1 MSQREVAVA
10 LVCFAN
16 KKGAATTQRALE
28 ERLRS
33 SGNKVLQ
40 TTILQVNGKH
50 KASVHDPRR
59 VVAGTLTAAL
69 TWGLFGLVAGTN
81 KLESTII
88 WAVITLISPNRQ
100 FTLRALSDAI
110 FWAAALLMLGGLVA
124 PSTSDLQGDKDKNR
138 RRERPKSLEERRE
151 RAMERRIKRVY
162 DPWRWRVWGAAA
174 LTFGLAILTG
184 FTTMNG

>member
-1 MSQREVAVA
+1 MESQVGDKPSPEQNQGPR
-10 LVCFAN
+10 F
-16 KKGAATTQRALE
+16 GQILE
-28 ERLRS
+28 
-33 SGNKVLQ
+33 Q
-40 TTILQVNGKH
+40 
-50 KASVHDPRR
+50 
-59 VVAGTLTAAL
+59 VAGEQADQPWWLKLGISAL
-69 TWGLFGLVAGTN
+69 WAVGIALATGLVT
-81 KLESTII
+81 TII

-124 PSTSDLQGDKDKNR
+124 PSTSDLQGDKDKNK